1 MKCSKKSPF
10 KSIDEK
16 KMKVAMKMLGIK
28 CNDKVEAL
36 EEIAK
41 AVNAIKPNSTQE
53 QRLQKVEADW
63 NSLCDVYDAYYAIK
77 DDIKEVVEDAKPLK
91 SSGKGKKEPMKAARK
106 EVVEPDNSKKKSKT
120 AKKPAKETPKPAPAK
135 KKNGRVEQVEVNEK
149 KKKASGEVN
158 WQDKREAHI
167 ASMKKR
173 FKDTGN
179 PWVEGTGCHVFF
191 NLAKKCKSID
201 KAKDLFREWAKKEKY
216 DGNVEGRIAIVLTQA
231 KQIKAL

>member
-10 KSIDEK
+10 KNIDEK

-36 EEIAK
+36 EEIVK

-63 NSLCDVYDAYYAIK
+63 NALCDVYDDYYKIKDAIK
-77 DDIKEVVEDAKPLK
+77 EPVEATKPVK
-91 SSGKGKKEPMKAARK
+91 ASGKKEPAKAARK
-106 EVVEPDNSKKKSKT
+106 EVIEPDNTKKKSKT
-120 AKKPAKETPKPAPAK
+120 AKKPAKETPKPAK
-135 KKNGRVEQVEVNEK
+135 KKSGRVEEVEVGEK
-149 KKKASGEVN
+149 RKKASGEVN
-158 WQDKREAHI
+158 WQEKREAHI

-173 FKDTGN
+173 FKETGN
-179 PWVEGTGCHVFF
+179 PWSEGTGCHVFY
-191 NLAKKCKSID
+191 NLLKKCKNTD
-201 KAKDLFREWAKKEKY
+201 KAKTLFREWAKKEKY